1 MDDIERPK
9 ETPEQR
15 ATRMWGNNDLT
26 KRFLEEKHKPPTQP
40 AKKVIE
46 VFSTERP
53 KAEKTMKF
61 ERKFLKDLRAMLEG
75 HTHRNLLEYKCAIRA
90 RIHRLKR
97 EKLKRLMAQ
106 QGAHH
111 AQPR

>member
-40 AKKVIE
+40 AKKIIE

-53 KAEKTMKF
+53 KAEETTKF
-61 ERKFLKDLRAMLEG
+61 ERKFIKDRALCLRVIPTGICWNISAPYEP
-75 HTHRNLLEYKCAIRA
+75 ESIA
-90 RIHRLKR
+90 
-97 EKLKRLMAQ
+97 
-106 QGAHH
+106 
-111 AQPR
+111 

>member
-1 MDDIERPK
+1 MDDLDHPK

-26 KRFLEEKHKPPTQP
+26 RRILEEKRKPPPKP
-40 AKKVIE
+40 ATKVLE

-53 KAEKTMKF
+53 KVEETMKF

-75 HTHRNLLEYKCAIRA
+75 SYPPEFAGI
-90 RIHRLKR
+90 
-97 EKLKRLMAQ
+97 
-106 QGAHH
+106 
-111 AQPR
+111 

>member
-53 KAEKTMKF
+53 KAEETMKF

-75 HTHRNLLEYKCAIRA
+75 HTHRNLLEYKRAIRA

-106 QGAHH
+106 HGAHH